1 MRLMRELQARP
12 TDSPSLAAGAAT
24 IPRNPYGARRDAVR
38 EPILINFF
46 AAPSRHAWPT
56 LCAMGVKRLLSL
68 LVVLAGLAAAP
79 AAALASSV
87 DVSATQAY
95 LQANYALVS
104 VARSHLATS
113 EAGPLHVLAQV
124 KRECPGVGAGSPQD
138 PESTQMSD
146 EVIGA
151 MVYSSAPPDR
161 RAMQTFVRAVAGLH
175 WSSRGLTNAVHSYAG
190 DLKTFLSL
198 PEPEP
203 LRGRQSVGLQRLSH
217 AAREHRR
224 VRRQVH
230 ALVGARSGSCPSSS
244 PSSRRRQAGRWPVVP
259 TRPKRRSPTP
269 KPERVEHWGDI
280 MNTLVIYP

>member
-1 MRLMRELQARP
+1 
-12 TDSPSLAAGAAT
+12 
-24 IPRNPYGARRDAVR
+24 
-38 EPILINFF
+38 
-46 AAPSRHAWPT
+46 
-56 LCAMGVKRLLSL
+56 MGVKRLLSL
-68 LVVLAGLAAAP
+68 LVALAGLAAAP
-79 AAALASSV
+79 AAALASST

-175 WSSRGLTNAVHSYAG
+175 WSSRGLTNAVRSYAG

-198 PEPEP
+198 PEPNLCADVRAWASSGFHTLPASTVAFVGKFMPSWVALGLVPKQLAQFETP
-203 LRGRQSVGLQRLSH
+203 SGR
-217 AAREHRR
+217 
-224 VRRQVH
+224 
-230 ALVGARSGSCPSSS
+230 AL
-244 PSSRRRQAGRWPVVP
+244 AGRANAAE
-259 TRPKRRSPTP
+259 TAITNAEARA
-269 KPERVEHWGDI
+269 VEHWGDI
-280 MNTLVIYP
+280 MNALVIYP